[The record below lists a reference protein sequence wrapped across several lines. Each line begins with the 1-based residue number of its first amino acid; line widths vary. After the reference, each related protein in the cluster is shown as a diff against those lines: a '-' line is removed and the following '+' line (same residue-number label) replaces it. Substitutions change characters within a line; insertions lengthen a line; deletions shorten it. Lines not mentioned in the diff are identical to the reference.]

1 MNIENSYPK
10 NPQGFKHYQDFS
22 VRDYEC
28 DVQGIVNNAVYL
40 NYLEHARHKFLK
52 NYDVDFVD
60 MSKHGLD
67 LVVVEIQAKYLS
79 SLRHDDEFF
88 VETEFKKLSKLK
100 FLFIQTIYKKNDSTK
115 PVLKAEIIGCCL
127 DRHSGR
133 PVQIENSILAAL

>member
-1 MNIENSYPK
+1 MNTENLYPK
-10 NPQGFKHYQDFS
+10 NPKGFKHYQDFE
-22 VRDYEC
+22 VHDYEC

-52 NYDVDFVD
+52 TYNVDFVD

-67 LVVVEIQAKYLS
+67 LVVIEIHAKYLS

-100 FLFIQTIYKKNDSTK
+100 FLFIQTIYKKSDSTK
-115 PVLKAEIIGCCL
+115 PVLQAEITGCCL
-127 DRHSGR
+127 DRHSSR